1 MGLSASGIARSLAVI
16 TMHATLRRYEL
27 KLPLWLISMLYVG
40 VTLVGGLV
48 LPKLEHEYLANYS
61 HAMSVGF
68 ALATLSA
75 IASAMIALIGI
86 VFAIAF
92 IMEAIKFISF
102 YDVLW
107 KLPTL
112 AGRCGSQSRPEKEV
126 KATFRL
132 DPPRVL
138 CHVNI
143 T

>member
-1 MGLSASGIARSLAVI
+1 M
-16 TMHATLRRYEL
+16 
-27 KLPLWLISMLYVG
+27 KLPPWLIPMRYVG
-40 VTLVGGLV
+40 VTLVGGGV
-48 LPKLEHEYLANYS
+48 LPRLEQDYLAPYS
-61 HAMSVGF
+61 YAMSVAS
-68 ALATLSA
+68 ALAMLSA
-75 IASAMIALIGI
+75 IASGMIALLGI

-92 IMEAIKFISF
+92 VMKVIESINF

-112 AGRCGSQSRPEKEV
+112 AGGCGSQSRPEKEV